1 MFWPCAFSASALIL
15 ACTVMAKTHNLKK
28 TNTQSPRKQRK
39 DLAASSIPSYS
50 SLNQLSQEKVAA
62 WFRATSTSEG
72 YKRYV
77 KEGKEWVKKWAKEIA
92 ESAEGAEESW
102 MSSELSL
109 AFDIIGEATPKALHA
124 FVVYKCEVLDTSYKT
139 AEAIRS
145 SFKHYFT

>member
-1 MFWPCAFSASALIL
+1 MSKSFNS
-15 ACTVMAKTHNLKK
+15 KTK
-28 TNTQSPRKQRK
+28 SPRKQK
-39 DLAASSIPSYS
+39 AALATSSIPSYS

-77 KEGKEWVKKWAKEIA
+77 KEGKEWVQKWAKEIDKA
-92 ESAEGAEESW
+92 KGTKESW
-102 MSSELSL
+102 MGSELSL
-109 AFDIIGEATPKALHA
+109 AFDVIGETTPKALHA

-145 SFKHYFT
+145 AFKHYFT